1 MMSQKLNVVS
11 NKLNWR
17 GYNIAF
23 NWICGI
29 SECSHPP
36 LFTVGYLQPISPVHV
51 RGFLSR
57 GQSAGLRPS
66 FIVDTRK
73 LPLKDPKVPG
83 LRQTD
88 LKELL
93 KDHPP
98 SVQLQLVEAYR
109 KGFQSS
115 TESDKKSRMFETITN
130 NFGKIVI
137 FGVICYYLFRS
148 SDKIIGGGAFPKML
162 DPSVASF
169 AENADVT
176 FSDVQGVKKELQDIV
191 EFLRNPEKFNRIGAK
206 LPKGVLLIGLPGVG
220 KTLLAKA
227 VSGEAQVPFLYVSGS
242 SFEEVFV
249 GMGASRVRQLF
260 AAAKQ
265 NAPCLIFIDEIDSV
279 GRNRTSSPH
288 HPYANQTINQLL
300 AEMDGFQTTEGIIVL
315 GATNQA
321 EDLDKAL
328 LRPGRFDVQIH
339 VSPPTFEGR
348 IALLNLYLRKVKT
361 APDLDVVKLAHGTVG
376 YTGAD
381 IQNLVNQAAITA
393 GLRND
398 LVVTMNH
405 LWDARDR
412 LLMGPAKRKPLDEQT
427 NRVSA
432 FHEAGHAIVA
442 LLTPESTPL
451 HKVTIIPRGD
461 AGGHTSFLQDKD
473 LSFWTRSQLLAQL
486 DVLMGGRVGEELA
499 FGAEKVTTGSGDDFR
514 KATSLAQNMVV
525 RFGLSSK
532 LGPRVVTDLRDN
544 QLSQAT
550 RDLIDKEVDQ
560 LLNDS
565 LTRAR
570 TLLSN
575 HAKSHKA
582 LAEALLHFE
591 TLTKDEVA
599 AVLAGKLKP
608 PKNPPPPSDPLSP
621 ISSVSAQSPSVS
633 PVHV

>member
-1 MMSQKLNVVS
+1 MFSRPRVIGQVKKGTSVLLSSVVDPTLRYPIKS
-11 NKLNWR
+11 GAVLCAGPFMLPRR
-17 GYNIAF
+17 GLDTDKF
-23 NWICGI
+23 QT
-29 SECSHPP
+29 S
-36 LFTVGYLQPISPVHV
+36 
-51 RGFLSR
+51 
-57 GQSAGLRPS
+57 GLRSS
-66 FIVDTRK
+66 FIIDTRK
-73 LPLKDPKVPG
+73 SPLKDIKKKE
-83 LRQTD
+83 LRQTE

-115 TESDKKSRMFETITN
+115 TESDKKSRMFETLTN
-130 NFGKIVI
+130 NFGKIII
-137 FGVICYYLFRS
+137 FGVVFYYLFRS
-148 SDKIIGGGAFPKML
+148 SDKIIGGGAFPKIL
-162 DPSVASF
+162 DPSVGSF
-169 AENADVT
+169 AENADVN
-176 FSDVQGVKKELQDIV
+176 FGDVQGCDEVKKELQDVV

-206 LPKGVLLIGLPGVG
+206 LPKGVLLIGPPGVG

-265 NAPCLIFIDEIDSV
+265 NSPCLIFIDEIDSV

-300 AEMDGFQTTEGIIVL
+300 AEMDGFQSTEGIIVL

-348 IALLNLYLRKVKT
+348 IALLQLYLRRVKT
-361 APDLDVVKLAHGTVG
+361 AADLDVEKLAHGTVG

-393 GLRND
+393 GLRNE
-398 LVVTMNH
+398 LVVGMTH
-405 LWDARDR
+405 LWEARDK

-432 FHEAGHAIVA
+432 YHEAGHALMA

-473 LSFWTRSQLLAQL
+473 LSFYTRAQLLAQL
-486 DVLMGGRVGEELA
+486 DVLMAGRVGEELA
-499 FGAEKVTTGSGDDFR
+499 FGSEKVTTGAGDDFR
-514 KATSLAQNMVV
+514 KATALAQNMVV

-532 LGPRVVTDLRDN
+532 LGPRVVVDLRDN
-544 QLSQAT
+544 NLSQST
-550 RDLIDKEVDQ
+550 RDIIDKEVDQ
-560 LLNDS
+560 LLSES
-565 LTRAR
+565 LAR
-570 TLLSN
+570 TRSVLS
-575 HAKSHKA
+575 SHSKQHKT

-591 TLTKDEVA
+591 TLTKDEVN
-599 AVLAGKLKP
+599 AVLAGKMKP
-608 PKNPPPPSDPLSP
+608 PKYPPSPP
-621 ISSVSAQSPSVS
+621 ASAAPSVPS
-633 PVHV
+633 LPSVNA

>member
-1 MMSQKLNVVS
+1 MFSKPRVIGQVKKGTSMLLSSVVDPTLRYPMKS
-11 NKLNWR
+11 GAVLCAGPFMLPRRGLDTNK
-17 GYNIAF
+17 F
-23 NWICGI
+23 QT
-29 SECSHPP
+29 S
-36 LFTVGYLQPISPVHV
+36 
-51 RGFLSR
+51 
-57 GQSAGLRPS
+57 GLRSS
-66 FIVDTRK
+66 FIIDTRK
-73 LPLKDPKVPG
+73 SPLKDIKKKE
-83 LRQTD
+83 LRQTE

-115 TESDKKSRMFETITN
+115 TESDKKSRMFETLTN
-130 NFGKIVI
+130 NFGKIII
-137 FGVICYYLFRS
+137 FGVVFYYLFRS
-148 SDKIIGGGAFPKML
+148 SDKIIGGGAFPKIL

-169 AENADVT
+169 AENADVN
-176 FSDVQGVKKELQDIV
+176 FGDVQGCDEVKKELQDVV

-206 LPKGVLLIGLPGVG
+206 LPKGVLLIGPPGVG

-265 NAPCLIFIDEIDSV
+265 NSPCLIFIDEIDSV

-300 AEMDGFQTTEGIIVL
+300 AEMDGFQSTEGIIVL

-348 IALLNLYLRKVKT
+348 IALLQLYLRRVKT
-361 APDLDVVKLAHGTVG
+361 AADLDVEKLAHGTVG

-393 GLRND
+393 GLRNE
-398 LVVTMNH
+398 LVVGMTH
-405 LWDARDR
+405 LWEARDK

-432 FHEAGHAIVA
+432 YHEAGHALMA

-473 LSFWTRSQLLAQL
+473 LSFYTRAQLLAQL
-486 DVLMGGRVGEELA
+486 DVLMAGRVGEELA
-499 FGAEKVTTGSGDDFR
+499 FGSEKVTTGAGDDFR
-514 KATSLAQNMVV
+514 KATALAQNMVV

-532 LGPRVVTDLRDN
+532 LGPRVVVDLRDN
-544 QLSQAT
+544 NLSQST
-550 RDLIDKEVDQ
+550 RDIIDKEVDQ
-560 LLNDS
+560 LLSES
-565 LTRAR
+565 LAR
-570 TLLSN
+570 TRSVLS
-575 HAKSHKA
+575 SHSKQHKT

-591 TLTKDEVA
+591 TLTKDEVN
-599 AVLAGKLKP
+599 AVLAGKMKP
-608 PKNPPPPSDPLSP
+608 PKYPPSPP
-621 ISSVSAQSPSVS
+621 ASAAPSVPS
-633 PVHV
+633 LPSVNA

>member
-1 MMSQKLNVVS
+1 MVSKLNVMS

-17 GYNIAF
+17 GYSIAF

-36 LFTVGYLQPISPVHV
+36 LFAVGYLSPISRMHV

-57 GQSAGLRPS
+57 GQSTGLRPS

-73 LPLKDPKVPG
+73 SPLKDPKLPG

-176 FSDVQGVKKELQDIV
+176 FSDVQGCDEVKKELQDIV

-339 VSPPTFEGR
+339 VSPPTFEVCSYFKLRR
-348 IALLNLYLRKVKT
+348 I
-361 APDLDVVKLAHGTVG
+361 VVVSRFIPSIDT
-376 YTGAD
+376 
-381 IQNLVNQAAITA
+381 
-393 GLRND
+393 
-398 LVVTMNH
+398 
-405 LWDARDR
+405 
-412 LLMGPAKRKPLDEQT
+412 PA
-427 NRVSA
+427 
-432 FHEAGHAIVA
+432 
-442 LLTPESTPL
+442 
-451 HKVTIIPRGD
+451 
-461 AGGHTSFLQDKD
+461 
-473 LSFWTRSQLLAQL
+473 
-486 DVLMGGRVGEELA
+486 
-499 FGAEKVTTGSGDDFR
+499 
-514 KATSLAQNMVV
+514 
-525 RFGLSSK
+525 
-532 LGPRVVTDLRDN
+532 
-544 QLSQAT
+544 
-550 RDLIDKEVDQ
+550 
-560 LLNDS
+560 
-565 LTRAR
+565 
-570 TLLSN
+570 
-575 HAKSHKA
+575 
-582 LAEALLHFE
+582 
-591 TLTKDEVA
+591 
-599 AVLAGKLKP
+599 
-608 PKNPPPPSDPLSP
+608 
-621 ISSVSAQSPSVS
+621 
-633 PVHV
+633 